1 MPRTAA
7 KTSPRASPSASV
19 ESGADAG
26 GDSQHI
32 VPALRRGLAVLRM
45 FTRERRVISLPEI
58 VRELDVPRATAFR
71 LAHTLEAD
79 GYLKKAPH
87 STAFQ
92 LGINTLLLGF
102 EYLSSQ
108 NLIEVARPV
117 LEDLRDRVDA
127 SVHLGVQDGAEMVY
141 VATAP
146 SRHRLRSNVMV
157 GERRP
162 MHAATIGWVL
172 LFDSPRE
179 ALRRDLRGV
188 DLRAQ
193 FAHAPATPDALYD
206 EVQACRPQG
215 YVAFRARFIPGM
227 YSVAAPVRDVSGR
240 IVAGVN
246 VSDYESIPAMG
257 ELEGRVKDELLKAAA
272 AISRG
277 LGYRPPAGNA

>member
-7 KTSPRASPSASV
+7 SPPPVKDASTH
-19 ESGADAG
+19 D

-172 LFDSPRE
+172 LFDSSVQE
-179 ALRRDLRGV
+179 VRRDLRGV

-193 FAHAPATPDALYD
+193 FAHAPADADALHA
-206 EVQACRPQG
+206 EVQALRPLG

-227 YSVAAPVRDVSGR
+227 FSVAAPVRDASGR
-240 IVAGVN
+240 IVAGIN

-257 ELEGRVKDELLKAAA
+257 DLEGKVKDELLRAAA
-272 AISRG
+272 TISRG
-277 LGYRPPAGNA
+277 LGYRAAAA

>member
-7 KTSPRASPSASV
+7 SPSPERDAST
-19 ESGADAG
+19 AD

-45 FTRERRVISLPEI
+45 FTRDRRVISLPEI
-58 VRELDVPRATAFR
+58 VRELGVPRATAFR

-172 LFDSPRE
+172 LFDSSLQD
-179 ALRRDLRGV
+179 LRRDFRGI

-193 FAHAPATPDALYD
+193 FSNAPADADALY
-206 EVQACRPQG
+206 EQVQALRPLG

-227 YSVAAPVRDVSGR
+227 FSEAAPVRDASGR
-240 IVAGVN
+240 IVAGIN

-257 ELEGRVKDELLKAAA
+257 DLEGKVKDELLRAAA

-277 LGYRPPAGNA
+277 LGYRTPSA

>member
-7 KTSPRASPSASV
+7 SPSPEKDVST
-19 ESGADAG
+19 AD

-45 FTRERRVISLPEI
+45 FTRDRRVISLPEI
-58 VRELDVPRATAFR
+58 VRELGVPRATAFR

-127 SVHLGVQDGAEMVY
+127 SVHLGVQDGALTSP
-141 VATAP
+141 AALQ
-146 SRHRLRSNVMV
+146 RH
-157 GERRP
+157 GGG
-162 MHAATIGWVL
+162 T
-172 LFDSPRE
+172 
-179 ALRRDLRGV
+179 
-188 DLRAQ
+188 Q
-193 FAHAPATPDALYD
+193 AHA
-206 EVQACRPQG
+206 CGHHRMG
-215 YVAFRARFIPGM
+215 
-227 YSVAAPVRDVSGR
+227 AAV
-240 IVAGVN
+240 
-246 VSDYESIPAMG
+246 
-257 ELEGRVKDELLKAAA
+257 
-272 AISRG
+272 
-277 LGYRPPAGNA
+277 

>member
-7 KTSPRASPSASV
+7 KTSPDSDHA
-19 ESGADAG
+19 AG

-87 STAFQ
+87 SSAFQ

-172 LFDSPRE
+172 LFDSTL
-179 ALRRDLRGV
+179 ADLRRDFRGV
-188 DLRAQ
+188 NLRAQ
-193 FAHAPATPDALYD
+193 FSNAPANPGALFD
-206 EVQACRPQG
+206 EVQAQRPLG

-227 YSVAAPVRDVSGR
+227 FSVAAPVRDASGR

-257 ELEGRVKDELLKAAA
+257 ELEGRVKDELLRAAA
-272 AISRG
+272 TISRG
-277 LGYRPPAGNA
+277 LGYRPSA